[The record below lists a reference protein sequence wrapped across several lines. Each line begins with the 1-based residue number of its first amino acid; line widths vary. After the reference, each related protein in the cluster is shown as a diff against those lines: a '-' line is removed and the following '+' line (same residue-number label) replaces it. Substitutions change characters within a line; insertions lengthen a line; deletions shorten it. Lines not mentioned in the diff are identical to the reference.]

1 MNKRKL
7 WVILQALNYLN
18 EDLEEDDISG
28 ITNEELDDLIED
40 IEEEMQKAP

>member
-18 EDLEEDDISG
+18 EDLEEDDTSG